1 MLRSARHNNAG
12 RNQASAGMNRDEK
25 LRRWAIALS
34 ILGLVVSAYL
44 IWVKFHPKDAFCAGV
59 GDCEAVNTSI
69 YSEFYGIPIAVFGT
83 ATYAAMLALLLLEK
97 WAAFLQEWAPV
108 GVFCLSLAGTLY
120 SAYLTY
126 LELWV
131 IHKIC
136 PYCVISAITITIL
149 LVLSIFRVRRVL

>member
-1 MLRSARHNNAG
+1 MSG
-12 RNQASAGMNRDEK
+12 DEK

-34 ILGLVVSAYL
+34 ILGLVVSIYL

-69 YSEFYGIPIAVFGT
+69 YSEFYGIPIAVFGA
-83 ATYAAMLALLLLEK
+83 ATYAVMLGLLLFEK
-97 WAAFLQEWAPV
+97 RAAFLQEWGPV
-108 GVFCLSLAGTLY
+108 GVFCLALAGTLY

-136 PYCVISAITITIL
+136 PYCVISAITITTL
-149 LVLSIFRVRRVL
+149 LVLSIFRIRRFL